1 MAIKRSTIQTAGFDQ
16 STLHGLPSANS
27 EFALRPSSVAEP
39 IPTQLRS
46 LRLSGMLETL
56 DARNRQAVGGQWSY
70 IEFLSR
76 LLEDEV
82 ARRGQKQLT
91 SRLRRATLNSG
102 KTLEDFNFNF
112 NPQLNRQQVL
122 ALAAGDYLRE
132 ARNVLICGPSG
143 VGKTHL
149 AQALGQ
155 EACRQGYDV
164 LFVATH
170 KMLQHLAAGR
180 ADNSVERR
188 LAVYLRPDLLIL
200 DDFGLRP
207 LPPPGPE
214 DLYDVISERYEK
226 GSILLTSN
234 RAPQEWPTLFGD
246 PLLASAGLDRL
257 GDRAEMLV
265 IRGQSYRTVTAQ
277 ARNASY
283 PNASYPSVPVAQTD
297 NDAKALMDDLDE
309 ACSEDG
315 VMRFSSQTP

>member
-1 MAIKRSTIQTAGFDQ
+1 MAVKRNATPMNATPMNGNPMNIHTQVQ
-16 STLHGLPSANS
+16 
-27 EFALRPSSVAEP
+27 EP
-39 IPTQLRS
+39 LPTQLRS
-46 LRLSGMLETL
+46 LRLSGMMETL
-56 DARNRQAVGGQWSY
+56 DARHRQAIAGQWSY
-70 IEFLSR
+70 VEFLGR

-91 SRLRRATLNSG
+91 SRLRRGALNSS

-164 LFVATH
+164 LFVSTH
-170 KMLQHLAAGR
+170 KMLQHLAGGR
-180 ADNSVERR
+180 ADGSVERR
-188 LAVYLRPDLLIL
+188 LATYLRPDLLIL
-200 DDFGLRP
+200 DDFGLRSP
-207 LPPPGPE
+207 SPPGPE
-214 DLYDVISERYEK
+214 DLYEVISERYEK

-234 RAPQEWPTLFGD
+234 RAPQEWPSLFGD

-265 IRGQSYRTVTAQ
+265 IRGQSYRSTHGQPGLNQTG
-277 ARNASY
+277 
-283 PNASYPSVPVAQTD
+283 PHLPVITEPLGA
-297 NDAKALMDDLDE
+297 AP
-309 ACSEDG
+309 EDMG
-315 VMRFSSQTP
+315 RPGSQEFSSDDGPRKSWMREKEEILETSNQQ